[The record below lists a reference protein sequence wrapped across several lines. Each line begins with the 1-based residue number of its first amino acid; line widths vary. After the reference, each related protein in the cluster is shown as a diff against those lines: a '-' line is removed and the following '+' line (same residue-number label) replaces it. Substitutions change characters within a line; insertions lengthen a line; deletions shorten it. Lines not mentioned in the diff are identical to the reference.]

1 MLCRVLVSLVFGRLI
16 FFLVRVDL
24 SHLVDR
30 RSKLRPEEQE
40 ALDSEYNVRAN
51 ESDAFSHLQPQQ
63 QQELSK
69 RTFNASAP
77 PPRAARNSEGFRELN
92 ELDSLHNGNLSL
104 RFSRQYRCLVSSI
117 EV

>member
-1 MLCRVLVSLVFGRLI
+1 MLCRVCFLGFRASD
-16 FFLVRVDL
+16 FFWSVGL

-40 ALDSEYNVRAN
+40 ALDCEYNVRAN

-77 PPRAARNSEGFRELN
+77 PPRAARHSEGLRELN

-104 RFSRQYRCLVSSI
+104 WFSRQHRYLVSSK